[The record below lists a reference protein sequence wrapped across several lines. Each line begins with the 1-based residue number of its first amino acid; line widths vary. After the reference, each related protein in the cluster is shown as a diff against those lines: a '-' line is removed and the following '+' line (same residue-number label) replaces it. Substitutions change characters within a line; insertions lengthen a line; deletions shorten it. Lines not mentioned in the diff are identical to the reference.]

1 MVVLTQRIRCDKTQ
15 QQMHF
20 IAIHQ
25 RNSKEKKLFRPF
37 STLISIIY
45 TRPKAFSSN
54 SYESC
59 KMTPVSYD
67 MTRVANGV
75 NAFLLIKIW
84 TLNLNDFKSQF
95 ESDKLYVWL
104 ISFWITLSY
113 ESCKQHMARR
123 GDVLL
128 ITIGSRAI
136 STWVW
141 MMVLKRF
148 FFFKKIY
155 ELNSI
160 GWHFFSRMEILLTIY
175 TSLTIFNYL

>member
-25 RNSKEKKLFRPF
+25 RNSKEKKLFKPF

-54 SYESC
+54 PYESC

-75 NAFLLIKIW
+75 NDLTPNSNGF
-84 TLNLNDFKSQF
+84 NSQF

-128 ITIGSRAI
+128 IAIGWRAI

-155 ELNSI
+155 ELKSI
-160 GWHFFSRMEILLTIY
+160 GWHFFSRMEIL
-175 TSLTIFNYL
+175 